1 MLAVRSPLNIK
12 KGKEEKDTEKA
23 KRSFAVQTVVNN
35 WNVMMAIT
43 PKTRDLETVTK
54 RSLATSVKETASRFL
69 HADPATTM
77 SA

>member
-12 KGKEEKDTEKA
+12 KGKEEKDTEREN
-23 KRSFAVQTVVNN
+23 RSSNAQIVVNN
-35 WNVMMAIT
+35 WNVMMAMT
-43 PKTRDLETVTK
+43 PKTRALETATK
-54 RSLATSVKETASRFL
+54 RSLATSVKETARRFL